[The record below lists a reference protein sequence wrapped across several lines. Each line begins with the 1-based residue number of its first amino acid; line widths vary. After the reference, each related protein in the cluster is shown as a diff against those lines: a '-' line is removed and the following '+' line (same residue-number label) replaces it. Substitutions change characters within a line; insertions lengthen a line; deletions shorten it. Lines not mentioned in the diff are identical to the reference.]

1 MRSYG
6 GYYILYSINIIYCDL
21 DLISQNYGYTEF
33 NSWKYSIQKYP
44 TEFHCACINI
54 RDIMSSC
61 TVALCM
67 DGVAAV
73 WMKNLNNANT
83 TVKNS
88 WFIYDDITAINS
100 DVCT

>member
-1 MRSYG
+1 
-6 GYYILYSINIIYCDL
+6 
-21 DLISQNYGYTEF
+21 
-33 NSWKYSIQKYP
+33 
-44 TEFHCACINI
+44 
-54 RDIMSSC
+54 MSSC